1 MDIRVH
7 LRRVGINAKHA
18 GRKLPHHDRVAERF
32 LKRSAAQRTFH
43 AAPVHEEILHRTV
56 RPGEQRRGH
65 VPRHRR
71 VLVDVLHR
79 DKPRRELLPEYRV
92 YRAVILAVAAGKH
105 GLPAVPDEPERY
117 PRVAERQL
125 LND

>member
-43 AAPVHEEILHRTV
+43 AAPV

-65 VPRHRR
+65 IPRHRR

-79 DKPRRELLPEYRV
+79 DKPRRELLPEHRV
-92 YRAVILAVAAGKH
+92 YRAVILAVAAGEH
-105 GLPAVPDEPERY
+105 SLPAVPDEPERY